1 MSRYDEVKEKAATIF
16 PYKAMGEAAL
26 KQGDA
31 RKALDY
37 ACTFEEKAREL
48 LSEYNILAAAIVYL
62 NASQFLASIFDR
74 FENSERTVYHCH
86 WTAMLRVVNLLEEGI
101 DHENCCQ
108 LLLSLTQSC
117 LLSFNALIGK
127 ELSYDDN
134 VGAIM
139 YTYANIYFL
148 LYHKL
153 AQINPDNVLV
163 KGGGRDFYQQL
174 EQCGYSRDSSFP
186 NSVEDSIL
194 VIGNIS
200 SKLNIL

>member
-1 MSRYDEVKEKAATIF
+1 MNRYDEVKEKAAAIF

-37 ACTFEEKAREL
+37 ARTFEEKAKEL
-48 LSEYNILAAAIVYL
+48 LSEYNMLAAATVYL

-74 FENSERTVYHCH
+74 FENCERAVYHCH

-108 LLLSLTQSC
+108 LLLALTQSC
-117 LLSFNALIGK
+117 LLSFNTLASK

-139 YTYANIYFL
+139 YAYANIYFL

-163 KGGGRDFYQQL
+163 KGSGRNFYQQL
-174 EQCGYSRDSSFP
+174 EQCGYSRDYSFP
-186 NSVEDSIL
+186 NSVKDSIL
-194 VIGNIS
+194 VVGNIS